1 MKKKCHTASEMVQAM
16 KEFESGQSAEMVARA
31 HDVSQSTLYS
41 WKSKYSGME
50 VSDLDRLREL
60 EVENRR
66 LKQMYAEA
74 SLDNKI
80 LKEILEKKI

>member
-1 MKKKCHTASEMVQAM
+1 M
-16 KEFESGQSAEMVARA
+16 KEFESGQSAEMVTRA